1 MRDFLGKFMK
11 KFGHYEVTAE
21 LGRGGMGVVYKGW
34 EPSLNR
40 QVAIKCLGEHL
51 LNDKDLVERFTR
63 EAKAT
68 AALNNPNVIQIYFI
82 GEEKG
87 QPFFAM
93 EYIEGQSLDDILN
106 GGNSLSVKHAKNLL
120 KQACLGLAAAHEK
133 DLVHRDIKPANLM
146 LTKDGKLKIVDF
158 GIARTREYGDKLTN
172 TGEFV
177 GTPGYLSP
185 EVCIGKEVDLRSDI
199 FSLGIVF
206 YEMLAGKVPFENDSP
221 LGLMLEV
228 VQSDIP
234 DIRALNK
241 KVDKKTSFILNKMI
255 AKSPDDR
262 YQSCNE
268 VIRDLG
274 NIIENETIVNIQSNA
289 TVVAKTVKPKIS
301 EQITLP
307 AIDAITAQN
316 LTPVTG
322 KNSGNGKKWLMAA
335 TVFAI
340 LGAGAFGYYGGYL
353 PIPRSSSNQQIVT
366 LTDSAYTSPT
376 ESTNSSG
383 PSTSQVQGPNS
394 TSKIKGQGIMV
405 GLSSMF
411 GESSEKDEVNV
422 DDSSQINFPDESL
435 ASTELPSEV
444 EQPLEASF
452 TIETDSTPNLSASDP
467 NESSLTTDDILL
479 SQAGDNSIQ
488 TQQVNIPQTSNT
500 QVSDAQAVTLPKQN
514 ELQTLAINTPKQK
527 NIIAEGKTSVPP
539 IIVESSSRVAQ
550 SVQQKPKR
558 HIPKVIPLNKG
569 VVVIAFGDPAV
580 ANPIEKILEN
590 QLKAQGIKV
599 MNEQFIPGMRK
610 LLDGGLD
617 LAELKILIQKNGGQ
631 AMVIANINYVGSQQL
646 NYAGR
651 SSELINAQ
659 LDVDV
664 YEIKSGDSIGPG
676 FGSKLSYTSL
686 NATDE
691 ATDAVMQFTDQ
702 LTMSIKNKI

>member
-1 MRDFLGKFMK
+1 MK

-93 EYIEGQSLDDILN
+93 EYIEGQSLDDILK

-120 KQACLGLAAAHEK
+120 KQACLGLSAAHEK

-146 LTKDGKLKIVDF
+146 LTKDGTLKIVDF

-262 YQSCNE
+262 YQNCNE

-274 NIIENETIVNIQSNA
+274 NIIDNETIVNIQSNA

-307 AIDAITAQN
+307 TIDAITEQN
-316 LTPVTG
+316 LTPVTE
-322 KNSGNGKKWLMAA
+322 KKSGNGKKWLMAA
-335 TVFAI
+335 TVFAV
-340 LGAGAFGYYGGYL
+340 LGAGAFGYYNGYL
-353 PIPRSSSNQQIVT
+353 PVPQSSSNQQIVT
-366 LTDSAYTSPT
+366 LTDSVDTNPK
-376 ESTNSSG
+376 ESTNSSN
-383 PSTSQVQGPNS
+383 PSTSQVLGPNS
-394 TSKIKGQGIMV
+394 KSKIKGQGIMV

-411 GESSEKDEVNV
+411 GESNEKDEVSV
-422 DDSSQINFPDESL
+422 DESSQINFPEESL
-435 ASTELPSEV
+435 ASTELSSEV
-444 EQPLEASF
+444 EQPLAADF
-452 TIETDSTPNLSASDP
+452 NIETDSTSSLSISDP
-467 NESSLTTDDILL
+467 NENHAINSNNSTGENLITQSSDD
-479 SQAGDNSIQ
+479 SKP
-488 TQQVNIPQTSNT
+488 TQQSGSTQTPT
-500 QVSDAQAVTLPKQN
+500 IQVSDVKAITLPKQS
-514 ELQTLAINTPKQK
+514 ELQTLAVNTPTQK
-527 NIIAEGKTSVPP
+527 NIIAESKTSIPP
-539 IIVESSSRVAQ
+539 ITVESSSLVAQ

-558 HIPKVIPLNKG
+558 YIPKAVPLNKG

-599 MNEQFIPGMRK
+599 MNEQFIPGMKK
-610 LLDGGLD
+610 LLDNDLD
-617 LAELKILIQKNGGQ
+617 LAELKNLIQKHGGQ

-659 LDVDV
+659 LDVDA
-664 YEIKSGDSIGPG
+664 YEIKSGDSIGSG
-676 FGSKLSYTSL
+676 YGAKLSYTSL

-691 ATDAVMQFTDQ
+691 ATEAVMQFTDR
-702 LTMSIKNKI
+702 LTTSIKNKI

>member
-1 MRDFLGKFMK
+1 MK

-93 EYIEGQSLDDILN
+93 EYIEGQSLDDILK
-106 GGNSLSVKHAKNLL
+106 GGNTLTVKHAKNLL

-146 LTKDGKLKIVDF
+146 LTKNGTLKIVDF

-185 EVCIGKEVDLRSDI
+185 EVCIGKEVDQRSDI

-241 KVDKKTSFILNKMI
+241 KVDKKTSYILNKMI

-274 NIIENETIVNIQSNA
+274 NIIDNETIANIKSNA
-289 TVVAKTVKPKIS
+289 TVVAKTIKPKIS
-301 EQITLP
+301 EQNTLP
-307 AIDAITAQN
+307 SIDAITAQN
-316 LTPVTG
+316 LTPVSTQ
-322 KNSGNGKKWLMAA
+322 KSGNAKKWLMAA
-335 TVFAI
+335 TVFAV

-353 PIPRSSSNQQIVT
+353 PLPKSSANQQIVT
-366 LTDSAYTSPT
+366 LTDSANNTPVDA
-376 ESTNSSG
+376 STNSLDS
-383 PSTSQVQGPNS
+383 SAPNAS
-394 TSKIKGQGIMV
+394 VPKSSSKIKGKGIMV

-411 GESSEKDEVNV
+411 GESDDKDEATVQ
-422 DDSSQINFPDESL
+422 DSSQIDFPDESL
-435 ASTELPSEV
+435 ASTQQADFKIEIQEESNSETPVSNENQSLVSTADTVTLPQNNEPG
-444 EQPLEASF
+444 Q
-452 TIETDSTPNLSASDP
+452 DS
-467 NESSLTTDDILL
+467 ESSTQTFAEQA
-479 SQAGDNSIQ
+479 SQKPSGI
-488 TQQVNIPQTSNT
+488 
-500 QVSDAQAVTLPKQN
+500 QVSDVQAISLPNQSD
-514 ELQTLAINTPKQK
+514 LQALAVNTPTQK
-527 NIIAEGKTSVPP
+527 NTIAESKTSVPP
-539 IIVESSSRVAQ
+539 ITVESSSRVAK

-558 HIPKVIPLNKG
+558 HIPKAVPLNKG

-580 ANPIEKILEN
+580 ANPIEKILES

-599 MNEQFIPGMRK
+599 MNEQFIPGMRQ
-610 LLDGGLD
+610 LLDNGLD
-617 LAELKILIQKNGGQ
+617 LAELKKLIQKNGGQ
-631 AMVIANINYVGSQQL
+631 AMVIANVNYVGSQQL

-659 LDVDV
+659 LDVDA
-664 YEIKSGDSIGPG
+664 YEIKTGDSIGSG
-676 FGSKLSYTSL
+676 YGSKLSYTAL

-702 LTMSIKNKI
+702 LTSSLKNKI